1 MMIFTRLFPW
11 QRLNYCDTNKH
22 SAVYYRKGEFMTL
35 NEWADTC
42 LSVYKPNQKQGTK
55 YHYTYRNRMKNCILS
70 HIGEMNIEDIKPI
83 DCQMCINFQVG
94 NSAYQINQTKQMMNF
109 LFERAIDNN
118 IIGSNPARNIV
129 KPRGTV
135 AERRPLTNEEREAFL
150 NAIEDPKYLPFAFM
164 YYCGLRPSEARNIRQ
179 DDITVVAGVPA
190 LHVRGTKS
198 KNADRDIPL
207 PSNLSRLIQKS
218 LKSPN
223 RASQGYLCKLC
234 ADTFGKRWR
243 QLKEEIHGGDDLV
256 PYCLRH
262 TYCTDLQHKNV
273 DIRVAQKLMGHSTID
288 LTSTIYSHLDED
300 LFTITYEMLEEPHWK
315 CGKAKAPRVRV
326 PCPLPE

>member
-1 MMIFTRLFPW
+1 MDISDRVRALCETKGISFRKLEQALGIGNGTIHRWGQVMP
-11 QRLNYCDTNKH
+11 
-22 SAVYYRKGEFMTL
+22 SALALQDVAQYFGVTVGYL
-35 NEWADTC
+35 
-42 LSVYKPNQKQGTK
+42 L
-55 YHYTYRNRMKNCILS
+55 
-70 HIGEMNIEDIKPI
+70 
-83 DCQMCINFQVG
+83 G
-94 NSAYQINQTKQMMNF
+94 NSD
-109 LFERAIDNN
+109 E
-118 IIGSNPARNIV
+118 
-129 KPRGTV
+129 
-135 AERRPLTNEEREAFL
+135 
-150 NAIEDPKYLPFAFM
+150 
-164 YYCGLRPSEARNIRQ
+164 
-179 DDITVVAGVPA
+179 VVAGVPA
-190 LHVRGTKS
+190 LHIRGTKS